1 MADRTA
7 DLPPD
12 RLADLLGVGRE
23 AEDLDSPAAAL
34 AALLDAP
41 ASPDPASPASPSAV
55 LGRPCHELRAYAGK
69 SIGELLTA
77 PDTDLAALT
86 ALKDYA
92 KELVRRAR
100 LDSQRAA
107 ATALYYAAIA
117 AALVGHGRRIT
128 SHDMGKL
135 AEGLADLLA
144 RPWFPPELVGMM
156 ARARAAAERG

>member
-7 DLPPD
+7 DRSPH
-12 RLADLLGVGRE
+12 RMADLLGVGRE
-23 AEDLDSPAAAL
+23 AAGLDSPATAL
-34 AALLDAP
+34 AALLEAP
-41 ASPDPASPASPSAV
+41 ASPEPASPAAPAAV
-55 LGRPCHELRAYAGK
+55 LGRPCHELRAHAGK

-77 PDTDLAALT
+77 PDTDLAALAT
-86 ALKDYA
+86 LKDYA

-100 LDSQRAA
+100 LDSQRSA

-128 SHDMGKL
+128 SYDMGKL

-144 RPWFPPELVGMM
+144 RPWLPPELAGMM
-156 ARARAAAERG
+156 ARARAASERG